1 MSEKIGK
8 ANGNRLGENIKR
20 LVKERGMTLSAVAE
34 RMGKSRQFL
43 CDVIADRRIMHPSE
57 IVEISLLL
65 KTTPSR
71 LLGFTDADEIL
82 VLKGEEMIAS
92 ITPENAIV
100 KEGYEVTFR

>member
-1 MSEKIGK
+1 MSKKIGK

-57 IVEISLLL
+57 IVEVSLIL

-71 LLGFTDADEIL
+71 ILGFTDSDEIL
-82 VLKGEEMIAS
+82 VLKGEELIAS